1 MMVILN
7 KKNKSSLVSKT
18 NILNKIFTNI
28 EIIILAAITLSIF
41 ITNISHPVAF
51 IFLLLGYTLI
61 VAVLISSVFINF
73 WFGYLLI
80 LIFLGGL
87 LIIFLYIARI
97 APNETFLAVNITN
110 TIFLLL
116 ASILAFL
123 IIKNIP
129 TDTLNNEILQLIRLI
144 KLYSQNYLITIFL
157 IVYLLLTLMVVA
169 KITSFKDG
177 PLRTSTYVK
186 ANSNHPPNH

>member
-1 MMVILN
+1 
-7 KKNKSSLVSKT
+7 
-18 NILNKIFTNI
+18 
-28 EIIILAAITLSIF
+28 
-41 ITNISHPVAF
+41 
-51 IFLLLGYTLI
+51 
-61 VAVLISSVFINF
+61 
-73 WFGYLLI
+73 
-80 LIFLGGL
+80 
-87 LIIFLYIARI
+87 
-97 APNETFLAVNITN
+97 
-110 TIFLLL
+110 LLL